1 MEEESVMAEL
11 REKLEKPKI
20 GGFGAEEGFRREP
33 AKIEPGIKGEIT
45 GVEKG
50 VKTVKYAKKTTRKR
64 GPRKK
69 ETLPSLME
77 EESVMAELREKLEK
91 PKIEGFG
98 VDEELEEFRREFAKI
113 EPSIEGEITG
123 IEEEVKI
130 GKYNSKKFG
139 PLLSF
144 SGMEGHEEVERY
156 WIEKPFA
163 FATILVNNETNE
175 YLYHLVEP
183 ELTPA
188 EREVLKKVQDDLRV
202 RLPYD
207 RVVEKKDEVLT
218 EKFSDILKEHGIT
231 DQAIIHR
238 MLYCLK
244 RDSIGYY
251 KIDPLL
257 KDGFIEDISCD
268 GADVPIFLYHR
279 KYYNIKTDIK
289 FSREELDQFIV
300 RLAER
305 CGKHISLAKPL
316 IEATLPD
323 GSRVQ
328 LTLGSEVTTK
338 GSSFSIRKFL
348 GKAFTPVDL
357 IRFNTFSLEMLAYLW
372 LAIENRKSALIIGG
386 TASGKTSTLNAL
398 AFFVPPSA
406 KIVTIE
412 DTRELSL
419 YQENWLPSLT
429 REAPG
434 EAKIDMY
441 DLLRQALRQRPEC
454 MIVGEVRGVEALTMF
469 QAMSTGHAVYSTMH
483 AGNLQEAI
491 NRLKGEPINLPHAM
505 LASLD
510 IVCTQVLT
518 YVGRERVRRSES
530 VIEIVGVDPVS
541 GETTINRLFEWDPAT
556 DSFRKIGESHVLME
570 IMSERGWSSNRASSE
585 IENREKILRYMVENN
600 ITQPKDVAT
609 LINMYYYNPN
619 KVFKMIS

>member
-1 MEEESVMAEL
+1 MLGDESALAEL
-11 REKLEKPKI
+11 RK
-20 GGFGAEEGFRREP
+20 
-33 AKIEPGIKGEIT
+33 
-45 GVEKG
+45 
-50 VKTVKYAKKTTRKR
+50 
-64 GPRKK
+64 
-69 ETLPSLME
+69 
-77 EESVMAELREKLEK
+77 KLEK
-91 PKIEGFG
+91 PKIEEFEA
-98 VDEELEEFRREFAKI
+98 DEELEEFRREFAKI
-113 EPSIEGEITG
+113 EPTIEGEITG

-130 GKYNSKKFG
+130 GEYDSKKFG

-144 SGMEGHEEVERY
+144 SGMEGYKEVERG
-156 WIEKPFA
+156 WIEKPFT
-163 FATILVNNETNE
+163 FAVILVNAETNE

-188 EREVLKKVQDDLRV
+188 ENDVLKKVQDELRV
-202 RLPYD
+202 RLPYEK
-207 RVVEKKDEVLT
+207 VTEKKDEVLT

-231 DQAIIHR
+231 DQIAIHR
-238 MLYCLK
+238 MLYYLK

-251 KIDPLL
+251 KIDALL
-257 KDGFIEDISCD
+257 KDGSIEDISCD
-268 GADVPIFLYHR
+268 GADIPIFLYHR
-279 KYYNIKTDIK
+279 KYYNIKTDVK
-289 FSREELDQFIV
+289 LLKEELDQFII

-323 GSRVQ
+323 GSRAQ

-357 IRFNTFSLEMLAYLW
+357 IRYNTFSLEMLAYLW
-372 LAIENRKSALIIGG
+372 LAIENRKSMLVIGG
-386 TASGKTSTLNAL
+386 TASGKTSALNAL

-483 AGNLQEAI
+483 AGSLQEAI
-491 NRLKGEPINLPHAM
+491 NRLEGEPVNLPHSM
-505 LASLD
+505 LISLD
-510 IVCTQVLT
+510 VVCMQILT
-518 YVGRERVRRSES
+518 YVGKERVRRNES
-530 VIEIVGVDPVS
+530 VIEIVGLDS
-541 GETTINRLFEWDPAT
+541 AKGETTINRPFEWDPAS
-556 DSFRKIGESHVLME
+556 DSFRKTGESHVLVE
-570 IMSERGWSSNRASSE
+570 IMSERGWGGDKVSRE
-585 IENREKILRYMVENN
+585 MENREKILRYMVENN
-600 ITQPKDVAT
+600 ITSPKDVAT
-609 LINMYYYNPN
+609 LINMYYYNPD
-619 KVFKMIS
+619 KALKMIG